1 MTTINNI
8 ADLARILKEQ
18 PEWAATL
25 RGLLLTE
32 ELLNLPAQ
40 FAEFV
45 QETRESN
52 RLANERQ
59 TRLEEL
65 TRIIN
70 ERLIHV
76 EEYTRSL
83 NERMN
88 RLEGRF
94 SNYEG
99 IQYEHGVRNKP
110 LFRAQRRFKLEEPY
124 LAMVQDAQSAP
135 ALNRVISQAINTAP
149 SPTRNVQSFRMPTSS
164 SLTRITGT
172 RYSKFPL
179 PPTIR
184 TLNGP
189 RAGPTSCG

>member
-59 TRLEEL
+59 TQLEEL

-99 IQYEHGVRNKP
+99 IQYEHGVRNKA
-110 LFRAQRRFKLEEPY
+110 LFRAQRRFKLKEPY
-124 LAMVQDAQSAP
+124 LAMVSGRP
-135 ALNRVISQAINTAP
+135 V
-149 SPTRNVQSFRMPTSS
+149 
-164 SLTRITGT
+164 G
-172 RYSKFPL
+172 
-179 PPTIR
+179 
-184 TLNGP
+184 
-189 RAGPTSCG
+189 AGPEPRHLPSHQQPHRHR